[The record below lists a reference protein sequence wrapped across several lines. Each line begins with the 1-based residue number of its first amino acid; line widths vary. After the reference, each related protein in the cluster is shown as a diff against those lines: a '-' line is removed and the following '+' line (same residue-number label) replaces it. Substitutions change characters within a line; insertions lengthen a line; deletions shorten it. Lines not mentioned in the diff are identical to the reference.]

1 MIRLGVHVLRVSML
15 YTFIMCVQE
24 LEFQDRLV
32 EVLGKVKNS

>member
-1 MIRLGVHVLRVSML
+1 VSVL

-32 EVLGKVKNS
+32 EVLGKEKKN